1 MPRPEYL
8 NCVMTPNIIHA
19 IRSEQEYY
27 DQNPERA
34 EREQQLVEEH
44 RQEQM
49 QRDREDFEQ
58 MQREHEDWGKIHEI
72 EQQKSEAPVVS
83 IDEVPF

>member
-1 MPRPEYL
+1 
-8 NCVMTPNIIHA
+8 
-19 IRSEQEYY
+19 
-27 DQNPERA
+27 
-34 EREQQLVEEH
+34 
-44 RQEQM
+44 
-49 QRDREDFEQ
+49 